1 MRFFRYFF
9 LISYSFQ
16 SQTKIYREKFA
27 IFTRYFLVNS
37 LTITLQS
44 LLKFKKWIWFAV
56 IAFVSL
62 SIVVFAKNVHRLQK
76 CKKINIVIEGN
87 NENRLITPQEIYA
100 LIAPN
105 VVESPEG
112 KPFDRIN
119 FKKIEDRVRAN
130 RLVKTCQ
137 AHRDLSGEMTIDIE
151 EHTPIARVTSNN
163 RQDDYVTEKGE
174 FIGISPHYTVRTL
187 LLSGNYFELVSNLKG
202 SKSKP
207 ILNLINSINDDAFWK
222 AQISQLVV
230 EKDGGITLI
239 PEIGN
244 HQIEFGMGI
253 EIEAKFKKLK
263 ILYKEILPVKGW
275 DKYKKISV
283 KYRNQIVCE

>member
-1 MRFFRYFF
+1 
-9 LISYSFQ
+9 L
-16 SQTKIYREKFA
+16 K
-27 IFTRYFLVNS
+27 
-37 LTITLQS
+37 S

-119 FKKIEDRVRAN
+119 FKKIEDRVKAN

-137 AHRDLSGEMTIDIE
+137 AHRDLSGELTLDIE
-151 EHTPIARVTSNN
+151 EHVPIARIVSNN

-174 FIGISPHYTVRTL
+174 FIGVSPHYTVRTL
-187 LLSGNYFELVSNLKG
+187 LLSGNYFELMPNLKG
-202 SKSKP
+202 VKSKP
-207 ILNLINSINDDAFWK
+207 ILDLVKSINEDAFWK

-253 EIEAKFKKLK
+253 DIEAKFKKLK
-263 ILYKEILPVKGW
+263 ILYKEILPVTGW

-283 KYRNQIVCE
+283 KYKNQIVCE

>member
-1 MRFFRYFF
+1 M
-9 LISYSFQ
+9 
-16 SQTKIYREKFA
+16 
-27 IFTRYFLVNS
+27 
-37 LTITLQS
+37 
-44 LLKFKKWIWFAV
+44 

-119 FKKIEDRVRAN
+119 FKKIEDRVRTN

-137 AHRDLSGEMTIDIE
+137 AHRDLSGEMTVDIE
-151 EHTPIARVTSNN
+151 EHTPFARIISNN
-163 RQDDYVTEKGE
+163 RPDDYVTEKGE
-174 FIGISPHYTVRTL
+174 LIGISPHYTVRTL
-187 LLSGNYFELVSNLKG
+187 LLSGNYFETIQGLQGKKN
-202 SKSKP
+202 KP
-207 ILNLINSINDDAFWK
+207 ILDLVKAIHEDAFWK

-253 EIEAKFKKLK
+253 EIEPKFKKLK

>member
-1 MRFFRYFF
+1 
-9 LISYSFQ
+9 
-16 SQTKIYREKFA
+16 
-27 IFTRYFLVNS
+27 
-37 LTITLQS
+37 
-44 LLKFKKWIWFAV
+44 V

-62 SIVVFAKNVHRLQK
+62 SIVVFAKSVHRLQK

-87 NENRLITPQEIYA
+87 NENRLITSQEIYS

-119 FKKIEDRVRAN
+119 FKKIEERVKAN

-137 AHRDLSGEMTIDIE
+137 VHRDLSGELTVDIE
-151 EHTPIARVTSNN
+151 EHTPLARIISNN
-163 RQDDYVTEKGE
+163 RPDDYVTEKGVL
-174 FIGISPHYTVRTL
+174 IGVSPHYTVRTL
-187 LLSGNYFELVSNLKG
+187 LLSGNYFETIQGLQGTKN
-202 SKSKP
+202 KP
-207 ILNLINSINDDAFWK
+207 ILDLVKAINEDAFWK

-230 EKDGGITLI
+230 ERDGGITLI

-253 EIEAKFKKLK
+253 DIEAKFKKLK
-263 ILYKEILPVKGW
+263 ILYKEILPVQGW

-283 KYRNQIVCE
+283 KYKNQIVCE

>member
-1 MRFFRYFF
+1 M
-9 LISYSFQ
+9 
-16 SQTKIYREKFA
+16 
-27 IFTRYFLVNS
+27 
-37 LTITLQS
+37 
-44 LLKFKKWIWFAV
+44 

-76 CKKINIVIEGN
+76 CKKISIVIEGN
-87 NENRLITPQEIYA
+87 NENRLITPREIYA

-105 VVESPEG
+105 VVENPEG
-112 KPFDRIN
+112 KPFDRIS
-119 FKKIEDRVRAN
+119 FKKIEDRVKASP
-130 RLVKTCQ
+130 LVKTCQ
-137 AHRDLSGEMTIDIE
+137 VHRDLSGEMTIDIE
-151 EHTPIARVTSNN
+151 EHSPIARIISNN
-163 RQDDYVTEKGE
+163 KQDDYVTEKGDW
-174 FIGISPHYTVRTL
+174 IGISPHYTVRTL
-187 LLSGNYFELVSNLKG
+187 LLSGSYFETIEGLQGIKN
-202 SKSKP
+202 KP
-207 ILNLINSINDDAFWK
+207 ILDLVKAIHEDAFWK

>member
-1 MRFFRYFF
+1 M
-9 LISYSFQ
+9 
-16 SQTKIYREKFA
+16 
-27 IFTRYFLVNS
+27 
-37 LTITLQS
+37 
-44 LLKFKKWIWFAV
+44 

-62 SIVVFAKNVHRLQK
+62 SIVVYAKNVHRLQK

-112 KPFDRIN
+112 KPFNRIN
-119 FKKIEDRVRAN
+119 FKKIEDRVRTN

-137 AHRDLSGEMTIDIE
+137 AHRDLSGELTVDIE
-151 EHTPIARVTSNN
+151 EHTPIARIVSDN
-163 RQDDYVTEKGE
+163 RSDDYVTDKVDL
-174 FIGISPHYTVRTL
+174 IGISPHYTVRAM
-187 LLSGNYFELVSNLKG
+187 LLSGNYFETIQDLQGTKN
-202 SKSKP
+202 KP
-207 ILNLINSINDDAFWK
+207 IVDLMKAIYEDAFWK

-275 DKYKKISV
+275 DEYKKISV

>member
-1 MRFFRYFF
+1 M
-9 LISYSFQ
+9 
-16 SQTKIYREKFA
+16 K
-27 IFTRYFLVNS
+27 
-37 LTITLQS
+37 S

-62 SIVVFAKNVHRLQK
+62 SIVVFAKNVHHLQK

-112 KPFDRIN
+112 KLFDRIDL
-119 FKKIEDRVRAN
+119 KKIEDRVRVN

-151 EHTPIARVTSNN
+151 EHTPIARIVNN
-163 RQDDYVTEKGE
+163 HKQDDYVTENGE
-174 FIGISPHYTVRTL
+174 LIGISPHYTVRTL
-187 LLSGNYFELVSNLKG
+187 LLSGNYFETVHGLQGTKN
-202 SKSKP
+202 KP
-207 ILNLINSINDDAFWK
+207 ILDLVKAINEDAFWK

-244 HQIEFGMGI
+244 HKIEFGMGI

-275 DKYKKISV
+275 VKYKKISV

>member
-1 MRFFRYFF
+1 M
-9 LISYSFQ
+9 
-16 SQTKIYREKFA
+16 
-27 IFTRYFLVNS
+27 
-37 LTITLQS
+37 
-44 LLKFKKWIWFAV
+44 
-56 IAFVSL
+56 
-62 SIVVFAKNVHRLQK
+62 
-76 CKKINIVIEGN
+76 
-87 NENRLITPQEIYA
+87 ITPQEIYA

-119 FKKIEDRVRAN
+119 FKKIEDRVKAN

-137 AHRDLSGEMTIDIE
+137 AHRDLSGELTLDID
-151 EHTPIARVTSNN
+151 EHVPIARIVSNN
-163 RQDDYVTEKGE
+163 KEDDYVTEQGG
-174 FIGISPHYTVRTL
+174 FIGVSSHYTIRTL
-187 LLSGNYFELVSNLKG
+187 LLSGSYFETVQGLQGTKN
-202 SKSKP
+202 KP
-207 ILNLINSINDDAFWK
+207 ILDLIKAINADAFWK

-263 ILYKEILPVKGW
+263 ILYKEILPVTGW
-275 DKYKKISV
+275 GKYKKISV
-283 KYRNQIVCE
+283 KYKNQIVCE

>member
-1 MRFFRYFF
+1 
-9 LISYSFQ
+9 L
-16 SQTKIYREKFA
+16 K
-27 IFTRYFLVNS
+27 
-37 LTITLQS
+37 S

-62 SIVVFAKNVHRLQK
+62 SIVVFAKNIHRLQK

-87 NENRLITPQEIYA
+87 NENRLITPPEIYA

-119 FKKIEDRVRAN
+119 FKKIEDRVKSN

-137 AHRDLSGEMTIDIE
+137 AHRDLSGELTLDIE
-151 EHTPIARVTSNN
+151 EHVPFARVVGNN
-163 RQDDYVTEKGE
+163 RHDDYVTEKGE
-174 FIGISPHYTVRTL
+174 FIGVSPHHTVRTL
-187 LLSGNYFELVSNLKG
+187 LLSGSYFELMPNLKDV
-202 SKSKP
+202 KSKP
-207 ILNLINSINDDAFWK
+207 ILDLIKSINEDEFWK

-253 EIEAKFKKLK
+253 DIESKFKKLK
-263 ILYKEILPVKGW
+263 ILYKEILPVEGW
-275 DKYKKISV
+275 SKYKKISV
-283 KYRNQIVCE
+283 KYKNQIVCE

>member
-1 MRFFRYFF
+1 M
-9 LISYSFQ
+9 
-16 SQTKIYREKFA
+16 
-27 IFTRYFLVNS
+27 
-37 LTITLQS
+37 
-44 LLKFKKWIWFAV
+44 

-62 SIVVFAKNVHRLQK
+62 FIVVFAKNVHRLQK
-76 CKKINIVIEGN
+76 CKKVNIVIEGN

-119 FKKIEDRVRAN
+119 FKRIEDRVKTN

-137 AHRDLSGEMTIDIE
+137 VHRDLSGEMTIDIR
-151 EHTPIARVTSNN
+151 EHTPIARIVSNN
-163 RQDDYVTEKGE
+163 RPDDYVTEKGE
-174 FIGISPHYTVRTL
+174 FIGISPHYAIRTL
-187 LLSGNYFELVSNLKG
+187 LLSGGYFELIPNLK
-202 SKSKP
+202 SLKSKP
-207 ILNLINSINDDAFWK
+207 ILDLVNSINEDIFWK

-253 EIEAKFKKLK
+253 EIEEKFKKLK
-263 ILYKEILPVKGW
+263 IVYREILPVKGW
-275 DKYKKISV
+275 DKYRKISV